1 MEFVQK
7 HTDDRFFLIDNRASS
22 VRDKIAREVIVNTL
36 AHREYSSAFPAKL
49 IITPSELYTENW
61 NKSATFGQLTPQNF
75 TPYPKNPLIARFFV
89 NIGFADSLGSGVR
102 NLYEFS
108 KIYSGTEPKIE
119 EGDVFKTTVK
129 LYVKEISSNNT
140 NVPQNVSQNVP
151 QNVPQNYEE
160 RIVAM
165 IKQNPNIT
173 RKDIAEALGVT
184 IKTIGRKLSEI
195 TNIRY
200 VGSAKGGHWEIISN
214 P

>member
-1 MEFVQK
+1 MESG
-7 HTDDRFFLIDNRASS
+7 TSMM
-22 VRDKIAREVIVNTL
+22 
-36 AHREYSSAFPAKL
+36 
-49 IITPSELYTENW
+49 
-61 NKSATFGQLTPQNF
+61 NKSATFGRLTPQNF

-89 NIGFADSLGSGVR
+89 QIGFADSLGSGVR

-129 LYVKEISSNNT
+129 LYDKEISSDNT
-140 NVPQNVSQNVP
+140 NVPQNVSQNVS

-160 RIVAM
+160 RIVEM

-195 TNIRY
+195 NNIRY

-214 P
+214 S